1 MNICFEGVFGPRAVG
16 LGLSI
21 KELFP
26 SLAADQNHL
35 WSWRNTDAQSPPD
48 TLSGVFQGR
57 QTHSQVGDLG
67 ELGLSDGQQPPSG
80 NFETRTTGQKMSKQR
95 EPHPD
100 LWEFLQ
106 PTLPIVF
113 FWLLNL
119 LFE

>member
-67 ELGLSDGQQPPSG
+67 ELGLADGQQPPSG
-80 NFETRTTGQKMSKQR
+80 NFETRTTGQKMSKQ
-95 EPHPD
+95 
-100 LWEFLQ
+100 
-106 PTLPIVF
+106 
-113 FWLLNL
+113 
-119 LFE
+119 